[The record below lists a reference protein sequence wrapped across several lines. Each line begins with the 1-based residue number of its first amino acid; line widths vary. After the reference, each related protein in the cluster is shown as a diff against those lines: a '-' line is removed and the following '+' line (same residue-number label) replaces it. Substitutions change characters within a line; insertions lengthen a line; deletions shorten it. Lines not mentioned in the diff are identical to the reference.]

1 MGVELF
7 QIDSYDPKL
16 AGSSPADPIQLAL
29 GILGGELDPSATA
42 SCADVRQDRSR
53 CACRDSGR
61 HSALTIVEE
70 PRADECRSWI
80 VPLLGG

>member
-42 SCADVRQDRSR
+42 SL
-53 CACRDSGR
+53 
-61 HSALTIVEE
+61 HPTSAKIGVGAPAETPV
-70 PRADECRSWI
+70 
-80 VPLLGG
+80 VTPL